1 MQDVNH
7 ITCKQLCIII
17 GSYLAPIQVIH
28 CCRTEISSGETGILQ
43 VRVEQV
49 FAIQNT
55 LLDRWNNVIRLSTDM
70 QMTIIS
76 ETI

>member
-28 CCRTEISSGETGILQ
+28 CCKTEVSSSDPGILL
-43 VRVEQV
+43 VVEQV
-49 FAIQNT
+49 FAIQST
-55 LLDRWNNVIRLSTDM
+55 LLDR
-70 QMTIIS
+70 
-76 ETI
+76 